1 MAPDATGRRFGSS
14 PSASCWGL
22 PPSCGPVEFVQTVV
36 YGLSPIDPLT
46 IGAVAVI
53 AGVTAL
59 AGGVP
64 ARRASNVNPIE
75 ALRQQ

>member
-1 MAPDATGRRFGSS
+1 VRGRAAVLGAGR
-14 PSASCWGL
+14 
-22 PPSCGPVEFVQTVV
+22 FVQTVV
-36 YGLSPIDPLT
+36 FGLSPSDPLT
-46 IGAVAVI
+46 IGGAGALI

-59 AGGVP
+59 GGGVP

>member
-1 MAPDATGRRFGSS
+1 
-14 PSASCWGL
+14 
-22 PPSCGPVEFVQTVV
+22 
-36 YGLSPIDPLT
+36 
-46 IGAVAVI
+46 VI

-64 ARRASNVNPIE
+64 ARRASNMNPIE